1 MTGKSFQSADSVWD
15 AWGAEVGVEVRVGAG
30 VIGEYF
36 LGFCVVVGKDATA
49 SAGNICVGA
58 PTGMLMEVGFVSPV
72 QAVIKKQ
79 TNKIRINRRFIAFKY
94 SGGKLIIDEILC
106 YTRSMAYQGLLHK
119 YGTLLDLPLYTSASA
134 VSLLEGNTP
143 LIKADNLARQ
153 LGGEFEL
160 FIKYEGLNPTG
171 SFKDRGM
178 TAAVSEALGRGATT
192 VICASTGN
200 TAASAAAYAARAG
213 MKSIVLIPQG
223 KVAAGKLA
231 GAIAYGAQV
240 IQIDGSFDDA
250 LTMVIEITNKHPI
263 CLVNSINPYRIE
275 GQKTSAFEICDVL
288 DSAPDWLCLPV
299 GNAGNITSYWAGFK
313 QYNQMKSTGLPQ
325 VLGVQAAGSAPLVL
339 GHPIENPETVATAI
353 RIGKPARGEQA
364 LQAAEESKGRIIA
377 ATDDQILEMQKTLA
391 RLEGIWVEPAS
402 AAGLAGLAIEIANGT
417 LNPKGKRVVAIC
429 TGHGLKDP
437 EIITKDMQK
446 PSIVP
451 PKLEALEEVILA

>member
-1 MTGKSFQSADSVWD
+1 MT
-15 AWGAEVGVEVRVGAG
+15 
-30 VIGEYF
+30 
-36 LGFCVVVGKDATA
+36 
-49 SAGNICVGA
+49 
-58 PTGMLMEVGFVSPV
+58 
-72 QAVIKKQ
+72 
-79 TNKIRINRRFIAFKY
+79 
-94 SGGKLIIDEILC
+94 
-106 YTRSMAYQGLLHK
+106 YQGLIHK
-119 YGTLLDLPLYTSASA
+119 YGHLLDLPLHASA
-134 VSLLEGNTP
+134 RTVSLLEGRTP
-143 LIKADNLARQ
+143 LIPAHNLSRH

-250 LTMVIEITNKHPI
+250 LTMVVEITNKHPI
-263 CLVNSINPYRIE
+263 CLVNSINPFRIE
-275 GQKTSAFEICDVL
+275 GQKTAAFEIVDEL
-288 DSAPDWLCLPV
+288 GSAPDWLCLPV

-313 QYNQMKSTGLPQ
+313 QYCGLKVSGLKSAVLPRM
-325 VLGVQAAGSAPLVL
+325 LGVQAAGAAPLVV
-339 GHPIENPETVATAI
+339 GHAVDNPETVATAI

-364 LQAAEESKGRIIA
+364 LQAAEESQGRIIA
-377 ATDDQILEMQKTLA
+377 VSDDQILEMQKLLA
-391 RLEGIWVEPAS
+391 KLEGIWVEPAS
-402 AAGLAGLAIEIANGT
+402 ATGLAGLAAEIES
-417 LNPKGKRVVAIC
+417 GKLKVEGMRVVAVC
-429 TGHGLKDP
+429 TGHGLKDS
-437 EIITKDMQK
+437 EIITRDMQK

-451 PKLEALEEVILA
+451 PRLEALEEVILG

>member
-1 MTGKSFQSADSVWD
+1 
-15 AWGAEVGVEVRVGAG
+15 
-30 VIGEYF
+30 
-36 LGFCVVVGKDATA
+36 
-49 SAGNICVGA
+49 
-58 PTGMLMEVGFVSPV
+58 
-72 QAVIKKQ
+72 
-79 TNKIRINRRFIAFKY
+79 
-94 SGGKLIIDEILC
+94 
-106 YTRSMAYQGLLHK
+106 MAYQGLLHK
-119 YGTLLDLPLYTSASA
+119 YGQLLDLPSYTRT

-143 LIKADNLARQ
+143 LIKAEAFARH
-153 LGGEFEL
+153 LGGGFEL

-178 TAAVSEALGRGATT
+178 TAAVGEALGRGATT

-275 GQKTSAFEICDVL
+275 GQKTAAFEICDSL
-288 DSAPDWLCLPV
+288 ESAPDLLCLPV

-313 QYNQMKSTGLPQ
+313 QYHEIKSTGLPQ
-325 VLGVQAAGSAPLVL
+325 LLGVQAAGAAPLVL
-339 GHPIENPETVATAI
+339 GHPIEQPETVATAI

-364 LQAAEESKGRIIA
+364 VQAAEESNGKIIA
-377 ATDDQILEMQKTLA
+377 ATDEQILHMQKMLA
-391 RLEGIWVEPAS
+391 SLEGIWVEPAS
-402 AAGLAGLAIEIANGT
+402 AAGLAGLAIEMESGT
-417 LNPKGKRVVAIC
+417 LNVKGKRVVAIC
-429 TGHGLKDP
+429 TGHGLKDS

-446 PSIVP
+446 PLIVT
-451 PKLEALEEVILA
+451 PKLEALEEVILE